1 MRRVFYER
9 VIHIY
14 ASWMYTCMRML
25 LRMFMVSYK
34 TFSIQSTPLAFV
46 VKSGDLFEKKYRND
60 YRKKVLDSYTH
71 YAVTFNF
78 VAPHPCGSGS
88 GSGTIL
94 GLSVSMRAIR
104 ADADQVYSL
113 CRTILLILHVKCL
126 LCLKADAMCLSRV
139 VGRPS
144 IIP

>member
-1 MRRVFYER
+1 MR
-9 VIHIY
+9 
-14 ASWMYTCMRML
+14 MLLRML

-34 TFSIQSTPLAFV
+34 TLSIQSTPLAFV

-78 VAPHPCGSGS
+78 VAPPPCGSGSGSGS

-104 ADADQVYSL
+104 ADADQVYTL

>member
-1 MRRVFYER
+1 MIIE
-9 VIHIY
+9 
-14 ASWMYTCMRML
+14 
-25 LRMFMVSYK
+25 
-34 TFSIQSTPLAFV
+34 
-46 VKSGDLFEKKYRND
+46 
-60 YRKKVLDSYTH
+60 KKVLDSYTH

-78 VAPHPCGSGS
+78 VAPPPPPCGS

-94 GLSVSMRAIR
+94 GLSVSMHAIR

-113 CRTILLILHVKCL
+113 CRTILPILHVKCL

-144 IIP
+144 IIPRNLRERRGDSAQARYVATS